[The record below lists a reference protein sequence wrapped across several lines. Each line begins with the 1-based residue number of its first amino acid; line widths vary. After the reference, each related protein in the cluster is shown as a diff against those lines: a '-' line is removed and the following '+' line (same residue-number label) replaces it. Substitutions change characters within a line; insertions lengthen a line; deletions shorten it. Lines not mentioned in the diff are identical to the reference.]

1 MVIMKKAIFNNLI
14 NLEYPEDFEE
24 LSEIENQKYFMGN
37 LLRLSFINKER
48 HILLSLSK
56 SKDSF
61 MNRFIGIAAVIS
73 SSLSN
78 MENNL
83 KDYQHLEEYESN
95 IFEEPS
101 ITECFSYTANDEDV
115 KQYGELSVFKFKKA
129 FYVVYCISRLE
140 DKEETKELF
149 KQFKDSF
156 TSNNS

>member
-1 MVIMKKAIFNNLI
+1 MKKAIFNNLI

-83 KDYQHLEEYESN
+83 KDYQHLEEYESS

-149 KQFKDSF
+149 KRFKDSF